1 MVILFLIFSSL
12 SSLTHCPS
20 NKSEEEEE
28 EEAHSQ
34 SSNQHPFFVFVLLE
48 GNTAWWLSCPA
59 ERVQATGNFSEGKLE
74 GRISLEVW
82 KIIPMSLESS
92 YPFHPIGVLQGI
104 LGSTPSS
111 TKRMITILQSSFQIQ
126 TSWSFLLL
134 SHNTS
139 SSNIL
144 STTNLLSSNQQQPN
158 RLRGRMECLLN

>member
-74 GRISLEVW
+74 GRISLEV
-82 KIIPMSLESS
+82 
-92 YPFHPIGVLQGI
+92 
-104 LGSTPSS
+104 
-111 TKRMITILQSSFQIQ
+111 
-126 TSWSFLLL
+126 
-134 SHNTS
+134 
-139 SSNIL
+139 
-144 STTNLLSSNQQQPN
+144 
-158 RLRGRMECLLN
+158 